1 MTADRHKMFQQLK
14 ELIKSSESNYQHGR
28 SYQGQKRLIE
38 AHSIITEFLGD
49 NLDPDKY
56 EIFVKHIQTHLNE
69 WDSVICTICGRSVE
83 EIAHAELGDNL

>member
-28 SYQGQKRLIE
+28 SFQGQKRLIE

-49 NLDPDKY
+49 NLDPTKY
-56 EIFVKHIQTHLNE
+56 EVFVKHIQSHLNE
-69 WDSVICTICGRSVE
+69 WDSVICTICRRSVE

>member
-1 MTADRHKMFQQLK
+1 MTADRHKMFRQLK
-14 ELIKSSESNYQHGR
+14 ELIKSSESNYKHGR
-28 SYQGQKRLIE
+28 TYIGQKKLIE